1 MKGNKFVRANQKKKE
16 ETKKRKKQEERNRDT
31 IITMKE

>member
-16 ETKKRKKQEERNRDT
+16 ETRNGKNEKRETKIQL
-31 IITMKE
+31 